1 MSFIGSF
8 ANLRGGDVYAALIRK
23 MEPLPLRV
31 FLQDGKN
38 DLNLYAG
45 NWYLANQ
52 EIASSL
58 DLAGYDYKFV
68 VGDGGHD
75 SKHAFAILPDALRWL
90 WEGYP
95 KPVRRSTEAHGG
107 TMTVE
112 RHFITQILDPDSD
125 WEPVAPRHK
134 LTVGLAV
141 NKDGDVYFADAIEGR
156 IYKIDG
162 AGKTVLFRDN
172 TETATGLMFGP
183 DGRLYAAQK
192 ARKRLVAYS
201 PEGKESLVADAVSPE
216 DLAISSQGRIYFT
229 DPGARRIWLTDSK
242 GNKRVVHEGRIVSP
256 SGIRVSPD
264 ESVLLV
270 ADNGSRWVW
279 SFQIRPD
286 GSLSNGEPYHH
297 LELPDGV
304 EDGPIRS
311 GAAGLVMDADGFLYT
326 ATKLGIQINDP
337 PGKMVGII
345 RKPSAADPVG
355 VVFGGADLHTLYVAS
370 GDTVFRRRLRSHGV
384 FPWIPVRLP
393 EPEL

>member
-1 MSFIGSF
+1 MVFQDGGAFVKDDRVPIVFDNLIQSGAMPITIGIFINPGTPPVHSSRHQPRWNRSYEYDGLGDRYARFLIEEILPEVGKRYNLSSDPNDRAIAGLSSGGLAAFNAAFNRPDASRRVMSFIGSF

-216 DLAISSQGRIYFT
+216 DLTISSQGRIYFT

-256 SGIRVSPD
+256 ERH
-264 ESVLLV
+264 
-270 ADNGSRWVW
+270 SR
-279 SFQIRPD
+279 
-286 GSLSNGEPYHH
+286 LS
-297 LELPDGV
+297 
-304 EDGPIRS
+304 R
-311 GAAGLVMDADGFLYT
+311 
-326 ATKLGIQINDP
+326 
-337 PGKMVGII
+337 
-345 RKPSAADPVG
+345 
-355 VVFGGADLHTLYVAS
+355 
-370 GDTVFRRRLRSHGV
+370 
-384 FPWIPVRLP
+384 
-393 EPEL
+393 